1 PRRRA
6 RSRSRVRQA
15 VWGLV
20 VSVAL
25 VGALFGF
32 VFPTRT
38 YLAQRAA
45 ADQARERLAVLTAG
59 NEALERR
66 VEELRTPEEIE
77 AVARR
82 DYGLVRPGEEAYA
95 ILPPPPPAVHLPDAW
110 PFGRLA
116 DRLSPAT
123 TAPPAPPTT
132 VPAP

>member
-1 PRRRA
+1 
-6 RSRSRVRQA
+6 

-45 ADQARERLAVLTAG
+45 AEQARERLAVLTAG

-123 TAPPAPPTT
+123 TAAPAPPTT